1 MKQRPILFSTPM
13 VQAIMDGRKTMTR
26 RIAKDKMLQ
35 DSKNEFYDEEFL
47 LLTMK
52 QCPFG
57 QVGDVLWVRET
68 TYNEADKDE
77 APAYVYR
84 ASNPD
89 WIMTSGGK
97 WKPSIFMPKDAC
109 RIFLKITNTRVERL
123 MDISREDARAEGV
136 ERINGAQFKNYV
148 DGTST
153 YNERTSFYSLWESIN
168 GKESLESNPWVW
180 VIEFERIEKPD

>member
-35 DSKNEFYDEEFL
+35 DNKNEFYDEEFL

-68 TYNEADKDE
+68 FCSFPNSKTLYKANGCIPVE
-77 APAYVYR
+77 PY
-84 ASNPD
+84 
-89 WIMTSGGK
+89 K

-168 GKESLESNPWVW
+168 GKDSVSLNPFVW
-180 VIEFERIEKPD
+180 VIEFERIEKPE